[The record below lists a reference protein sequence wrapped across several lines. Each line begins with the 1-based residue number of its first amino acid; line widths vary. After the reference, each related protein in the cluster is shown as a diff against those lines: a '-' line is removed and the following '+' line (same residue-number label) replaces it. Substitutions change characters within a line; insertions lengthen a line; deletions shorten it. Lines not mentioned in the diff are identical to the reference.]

1 LFGSVSGA
9 AAVVAALVLT
19 MGGGPAGAAEPA
31 ASNRVVQMPMH
42 LFQVDPVG
50 LPAQLEII
58 ATTNSIPLAF
68 RAEKKW
74 SAPLLRMISR
84 GPQLAAPMR
93 LEATLDKTVVPL
105 TADAPATLNQTDK
118 GVEAV
123 STWQAGALK
132 GRLALL
138 YAADGSLT
146 GQLTYDAKGTDLERL
161 DLIMELSGPVD
172 TVIAGDLPEL
182 LAGKQPLPPDF
193 GTLESSPGTLW
204 SDGATPVGDGSK
216 RKGQI
221 KHFFLGNGDRG
232 FTWLAHGGEGFA
244 IGGKTPSMTVDRKKN
259 EDGSTR
265 VIWKIALVNK
275 SPGSGERTA
284 AFTLLVHP
292 SRPPDADRR
301 QQQWQAWKEPAAT
314 PALDATA
321 RAALSGSNLLVRA
334 DAGTVYEA
342 RAARAILEGP
352 AGGDALTA
360 TNTIADRYPLALFRY
375 LAAPHTALAAQL
387 RSNGSKLAAPGG
399 SLAVDNMI
407 LGRALLHDIGVDVA
421 GLANRTYAADVV
433 NALEQFGYFR
443 NDGLTEFLPYWRAED
458 FGIGLVRYGEAF
470 EADAKQN
477 FALTTENPAGRVR
490 VSLYLR
496 PVAPLAAPR
505 KALLVLVN
513 ESDHPVRELLYM
525 ENPAYLFNG
534 ENKQTPQNVIA
545 GQNTSRIPQASD
557 WSREQSVDTEPMV
570 SSADVKVNIKLR
582 TQKDK
587 SVRAGMVVG
596 CLKDP
601 LTGGY
606 VQTSKMGAGFT
617 LYGPVY
623 IPARGMRLLTAS
635 GAPEGGVVGSVWK
648 VARTGKRTPVVG
660 APVYFFPEGA
670 LPVVDKIEQIAP
682 VTAARRVATTTDE
695 NGCFRFDLGANPPAA
710 GTVLAEVDGK
720 IYPDQHALGK
730 AEKSGLV
737 PFWPGIRLTREIVSG
752 SGAPRIVKGLTYWG
766 ECTID
771 VLEGNVPATIPEGL
785 ATPEA
790 GKPWTAPLTGIE
802 FVWIPPGKFEMGS
815 PASEAGRAPNET
827 LHTVTLTK
835 GFWMSK
841 YEITQGQW
849 QRVMGSNPSY
859 FQSAGDR
866 APVENMN
873 YMEVNGFVTKLNG
886 LAKGTGL
893 RYLLPTEA
901 QWEYACRAGS
911 SSALYNGPLTIKG
924 MYHGPELDAI
934 AWYGGNSGLA
944 SELAFDTSK
953 WRERQSDAP
962 YSGTHEVGQKK
973 PNAFGLYD
981 MIGNVAEW
989 TGDNWTNDWGS
1000 AAVTDPFIPGSA
1012 KDYYMGIR
1020 GGAWN
1025 SMPAFCRAASRR
1037 KDQWPQVEFPPPYAA
1052 PDLGV
1057 RLVCTM
1063 NQEPVIREV
1072 AVSAA
1077 TGPAPLTVHFTATA
1091 TDADDDRLTYSWKFA
1106 DKNQRGGGVASGSVV
1121 SNTYVKFG
1129 TNTVNLF
1136 VWDGKGEGVSTSVVI
1151 TVTRGANRLPVAWD
1165 AGLTNQSGLN
1175 SMFRLPARDDDDDPL
1190 QFSIVAPPQHGRV
1203 SGNLPVLEYQ
1213 SDNAYRGPDSFTFK
1227 AWDVAKEPDGTVK
1240 TNYTREATISIVVVP
1255 R

>member
-1 LFGSVSGA
+1 MKSRTSLFSSVSGA
-9 AAVVAALVLT
+9 AAVVAALLT
-19 MGGGPAGAAEPA
+19 MGGGPAGAAEPS
-31 ASNRVVQMPMH
+31 ASNRVVRMPMH
-42 LFQVDPVG
+42 LFEVDPLG

-58 ATTNSIPLAF
+58 ATTNSIPLAY
-68 RAEKKW
+68 RTEKKL
-74 SAPLLRMISR
+74 SASLLRMISR

-93 LEATLDKTVVPL
+93 LEATLDKTVAPL

-132 GRLALL
+132 GRLTLL
-138 YAADGSLT
+138 YAPDGAMT
-146 GQLTYDAKGTDLERL
+146 GQLTYDAKGTELERL

-193 GTLESSPGTLW
+193 GTLESSPGSLW

-216 RKGQI
+216 RKGLI

-232 FTWLAHGGEGFA
+232 FTWLPHGGEGFA

-259 EDGSTR
+259 ENGSTR
-265 VIWKIALVNK
+265 VIWKIALVNN

-314 PALDATA
+314 PALDAAA
-321 RAALSGSNLLVRA
+321 RAALAGSNLLVRA
-334 DAGTVYEA
+334 DVGTVYEA

-352 AGGDALTA
+352 VGGDALTA

-387 RSNGSKLAAPGG
+387 RSNGSKLTAPGG

-407 LGRALLHDIGVDVA
+407 LGRALLHDIGVDIA
-421 GLANRTYAADVV
+421 GVANRTYAADVV

-443 NDGLTEFLPYWRAED
+443 DDGLTEFLPYWRAED

-496 PVAPLAAPR
+496 PVADLASPR

-534 ENKQTPQNVIA
+534 ENKQTTYNVIA
-545 GQNTSRIPQASD
+545 GQNTARIPPGSD
-557 WSREQSVDTEPMV
+557 WNREQSMETDPMRD
-570 SSADVKVNIKLR
+570 SDVKVNIKLR

-617 LYGPVY
+617 LYGPLY

-648 VARTGKRTPVVG
+648 VARTGQRTPVAG
-660 APVYFFPEGA
+660 APVYFFPWGA
-670 LPVVDKIEQIAP
+670 PLPVVDKMEQIDPRAL
-682 VTAARRVATTTDE
+682 ARRVATTTDE
-695 NGCFRFDLGANPPAA
+695 NGCYRFDLGANPPAA
-710 GTVLAEVDGK
+710 GIVLAEVDGK
-720 IYPDQHALGK
+720 LYPDQQVLFKPEKGVLG
-730 AEKSGLV
+730 
-737 PFWPGIRLTREIVSG
+737 PCWPVISLTRLISKEK
-752 SGAPRIVKGLTYWG
+752 GAVHWA
-766 ECTID
+766 ECTIN
-771 VLEGNVPATIPEGL
+771 VLEGNVPARIPEGP

-849 QRVMGSNPSY
+849 HRVVGSNPSY
-859 FQSAGDR
+859 FQYAGDR
-866 APVENMN
+866 APVEN
-873 YMEVNGFVTKLNG
+873 VNFLQVSVSFLAKLNS

-901 QWEYACRAGS
+901 QWEYACRAGT

-924 MYHGPELDAI
+924 AYHGPELDEI

-944 SELAFDTSK
+944 SELAFDTRK

-962 YSGTHEVGQKK
+962 YSGTHAVGQKK

-981 MIGNVAEW
+981 MLGNVAEW

-1000 AAVTDPFIPGSA
+1000 AAVTDPFILGTA
-1012 KDYYMGIR
+1012 RDYYMGIR

-1037 KDQWPQVEFPPPYAA
+1037 KDMWPHVEFPPPYQA

-1057 RLVCTM
+1057 RLVCIM

-1077 TGPAPLTVHFTATA
+1077 TGPAPLTVQFKAAA
-1091 TDADDDRLTYSWKFA
+1091 TDADDDRLTYAWKFA
-1106 DKNQRGGGVASGSVV
+1106 DKTQRGGGGASGSVV
-1121 SNTYVKFG
+1121 SNTYTKFG
-1129 TNTVNLF
+1129 TNIVNLF
-1136 VWDGKGEGVSTSVVI
+1136 VWDGKGEGVSTSVVV

-1165 AGLTNQSGLN
+1165 AGITNRSGLN
-1175 SMFRLPARDDDDDPL
+1175 SAIQMPVRDEDDDPL
-1190 QFSIVAPPQHGRV
+1190 QYSIVTPPQHGRV
-1203 SGNLPVLEYQ
+1203 SGKLPVLEY
-1213 SDNAYRGPDSFTFK
+1213 SSVDAYRGPDSFTFK

-1240 TNYTREATISIVVVP
+1240 TNYTREATINILVVP